1 MEKLMI
7 LPGSFHSAGYAG
19 ELDTRTRREMRK
31 SMALREDVFSAML
44 LFLSRILIIREHA
57 SQEMVAAVLLEF
69 ELMARLVLC
78 PEEAEDYRVG
88 GVRLVEEEFCTIVGD
103 GEVSH
108 GVSVPGVE
116 LQVFAEKDL
125 CWSLRRGE
133 MSCQA
138 HGLTIGGIT
147 NSLLY
152 DYFKRRSREYFLC
165 ERWRVTSSLLSGWIQ
180 WLKGPA
186 GGFCILRRR

>member
-1 MEKLMI
+1 MRLHAKMEMLMV
-7 LPGSFHSAGYAG
+7 LSGSFHYAGYAG
-19 ELDTRTRREMRK
+19 ELDIRTGEMRK
-31 SMALREDVFSAML
+31 SMALREDVFSTML
-44 LFLSRILIIREHA
+44 LFLSRIFMIRGHA
-57 SQEMVAAVLLEF
+57 SQEVVAAVLLEF
-69 ELMARLVLC
+69 ELMAHLVLC

-133 MSCQA
+133 RSCQA

-147 NSLLY
+147 DSLLC
-152 DYFKRRSREYFLC
+152 DNFKRSSRERFSA
-165 ERWRVTSSLLSGWIQ
+165 R
-180 WLKGPA
+180 
-186 GGFCILRRR
+186 GGE